1 MEKKIVS
8 RYIDTGLGFPVVLE
22 NVPMVKVRGAWT
34 PHVNYTGLAREVLG
48 QLVELN
54 GRLSGKQ
61 IKFIRLHFELTLQ
74 QFAKRFGITH
84 PAVLKWEAKAN
95 RPTGMNWSTEKDIRL
110 FVAKE
115 LQGTAKDFLAR
126 YMHLETIVAL
136 RAAKITVDA
145 EKLAA

>member
-8 RYIDTGLGFPVVLE
+8 RYTDTGLGFPVVLE

-34 PHVNYTGLAREVLG
+34 PCVNYAELAREVLG
-48 QLVELN
+48 QLVELD
-54 GRLSGKQ
+54 GRLTGKQ
-61 IKFIRLHFELTLQ
+61 LKFIRLHFELTLQ

-84 PAVLKWEAKAN
+84 PAVLKWERKAN

-126 YMHLETIVAL
+126 YTHLETMAEV
-136 RAAKITVDA
+136 RVAKITVDA